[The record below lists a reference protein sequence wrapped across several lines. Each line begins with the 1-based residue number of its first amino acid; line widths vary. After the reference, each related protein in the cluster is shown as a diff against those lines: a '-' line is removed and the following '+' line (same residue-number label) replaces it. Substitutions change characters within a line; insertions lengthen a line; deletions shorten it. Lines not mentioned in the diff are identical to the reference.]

1 MRITALVK
9 NLDHVCCRYRLAAF
23 QPFLERAGH
32 RVQFVPLPSGWWGGF
47 SLPRCL
53 SPTDVIIVQRKLL
66 SADQLKQVRARSR
79 WLIFDYDDAVFLRD
93 SYAARGPYSD
103 RRLAGFARMIHTAD
117 IVTAGNRFLA
127 EQATL
132 WKASERVV
140 TIRTC
145 IDPQRYRV
153 AEHRR
158 TRGAVLTWIGSSA
171 TLCGLE
177 QVRPMWDEIG
187 RRLPG
192 LSLRIICDRTLSLPN
207 LPVCFCP
214 WSERDEARLLAAADI
229 GISWL
234 PDDAWSRGKCGL
246 KVLQYMAAGLPV
258 VANPVGVQAQL
269 VQDGRT
275 GFLVN
280 NTEQWVEAIDRL
292 SRDPELRRRMGQAA
306 RRVVESDFDIRSGA
320 AQWLDLLRQLD
331 PEPAVP
337 TRDQGTRS
345 ANLALACVSG

>member
-1 MRITALVK
+1 
-9 NLDHVCCRYRLAAF
+9 
-23 QPFLERAGH
+23 
-32 RVQFVPLPSGWWGGF
+32 
-47 SLPRCL
+47 
-53 SPTDVIIVQRKLL
+53 
-66 SADQLKQVRARSR
+66 
-79 WLIFDYDDAVFLRD
+79 
-93 SYAARGPYSD
+93 
-103 RRLAGFARMIHTAD
+103 
-117 IVTAGNRFLA
+117 
-127 EQATL
+127 
-132 WKASERVV
+132 
-140 TIRTC
+140 
-145 IDPQRYRV
+145 
-153 AEHRR
+153 
-158 TRGAVLTWIGSSA
+158 
-171 TLCGLE
+171 
-177 QVRPMWDEIG
+177 
-187 RRLPG
+187 
-192 LSLRIICDRTLSLPN
+192 
-207 LPVCFCP
+207 
-214 WSERDEARLLAAADI
+214 
-229 GISWL
+229 L